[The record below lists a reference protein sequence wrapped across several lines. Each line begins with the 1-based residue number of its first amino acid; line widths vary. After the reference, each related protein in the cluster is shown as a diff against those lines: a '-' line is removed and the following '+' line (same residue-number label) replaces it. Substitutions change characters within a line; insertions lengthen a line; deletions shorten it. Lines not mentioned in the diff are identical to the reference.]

1 MVSSRRKFSEEM
13 MERVMGLEP
22 TASTLARSRSSQLS
36 YTRSFDYGHYF
47 YGEAGDLSI
56 AQRLPDKFLI
66 LLGVVGGFRRGLW
79 SWFNVFKSRNAPWF
93 WGAFAR
99 VCSSIF

>member
-36 YTRSFDYGHYF
+36 YTRSVKSEAHF
-47 YGEAGDLSI
+47 YSFIRALVNALWWIFADPLRGWWPLQVVVLLGGLAKSKWRLGLGV
-56 AQRLPDKFLI
+56 AAARLP
-66 LLGVVGGFRRGLW
+66 
-79 SWFNVFKSRNAPWF
+79 
-93 WGAFAR
+93 
-99 VCSSIF
+99 